1 MYSSAEE
8 FPVLFSN
15 NNSSN
20 GVNRMTDSTDFFG
33 PPIWPPFEA
42 LQDVLERWSAEHS
55 ELMDLQVR
63 GQSREGRPVYA
74 IRLTDPN
81 TSDKHKENVFISA
94 LHSGG
99 ERTGTATVFY
109 LMEWMLS
116 GDPLAA
122 EILRTQNIICMPVPN
137 PDDYLRGDLGYV
149 YSEWNLKGP
158 KDPENMPEGMAVKE
172 VMDELQ
178 PDVHADIHGLTMNF
192 TKYIMLEN
200 SGSSYSN
207 LGLRCYHREIIRQ
220 MDAAALAEGYPSDR
234 QESDSE
240 RIYWGPELEE
250 MSAKVW
256 IGRPRVFAATY
267 CYNLFHSILSA
278 VEVSWERSGF
288 LRHRRLLEIGNELWP
303 GEYYPGYPN
312 RVILS
317 NGYHMVTAW
326 GKTASDRRRSRIELW
341 NRVGQIACGM
351 ADPMCEGRIVYV
363 CTTSSQARSKW
374 LGDVTLDGFAG
385 HLADHPQADHESIK
399 DFVAGWPAGQNHPK
413 AWLALFGEQSSSK
426 DLGPVQHGL
435 ALRLR
440 IPFTKAQITDLRLNG
455 HPVAA
460 SETDGFMEWKA
471 RGYTYVQINIPP
483 GRSQTEDLYVVT
495 CAYEPG
501 DVRTHWGGWRKNSDG
516 ATLSN
521 Q

>member
-1 MYSSAEE
+1 M
-8 FPVLFSN
+8 
-15 NNSSN
+15 
-20 GVNRMTDSTDFFG
+20 
-33 PPIWPPFEA
+33 
-42 LQDVLERWSAEHS
+42 
-55 ELMDLQVR
+55 R
-63 GQSREGRPVYA
+63 GQSREDRPVYA

-158 KDPENMPEGMAVKE
+158 KDPEHMPEGMAVKE

-207 LGLRCYHREIIRQ
+207 LGLRCYHHEIIRQ

-250 MSAKVW
+250 MSA
-256 IGRPRVFAATY
+256 
-267 CYNLFHSILSA
+267 
-278 VEVSWERSGF
+278 RSGSGVLVF
-288 LRHRRLLEIGNELWP
+288 LRPPIVTTCSTQFSRPWRSVGSAAVSCVTGACWRSVTNCGRVNTIPATRIG
-303 GEYYPGYPN
+303 
-312 RVILS
+312 
-317 NGYHMVTAW
+317 
-326 GKTASDRRRSRIELW
+326 
-341 NRVGQIACGM
+341 
-351 ADPMCEGRIVYV
+351 
-363 CTTSSQARSKW
+363 
-374 LGDVTLDGFAG
+374 
-385 HLADHPQADHESIK
+385 
-399 DFVAGWPAGQNHPK
+399 
-413 AWLALFGEQSSSK
+413 
-426 DLGPVQHGL
+426 
-435 ALRLR
+435 
-440 IPFTKAQITDLRLNG
+440 
-455 HPVAA
+455 
-460 SETDGFMEWKA
+460 
-471 RGYTYVQINIPP
+471 
-483 GRSQTEDLYVVT
+483 
-495 CAYEPG
+495 
-501 DVRTHWGGWRKNSDG
+501 
-516 ATLSN
+516 
-521 Q
+521 